1 VRRRWWDRELRWRR
15 ESIEFN
21 TILSEERFLRPD
33 GSEVSA
39 VNSPVDG
46 SIIPEEELS
55 PLEDDPVLA
64 GGAELSEF
72 ESLVLVVVVA
82 ESVAFVSVEEGS
94 VELVSVEVSSEPV
107 SVELSAG
114 PVAVAESV
122 ELVVVELSEEL
133 VVLEDVELGLVQLLI
148 DVALERSVSFR
159 LEIRP

>member
-1 VRRRWWDRELRWRR
+1 
-15 ESIEFN
+15 
-21 TILSEERFLRPD
+21 
-33 GSEVSA
+33 VSA

-46 SIIPEEELS
+46 SVIPEEELS
-55 PLEDDPVLA
+55 PLEDDPVLT

-82 ESVAFVSVEEGS
+82 ES

-133 VVLEDVELGLVQLLI
+133 VVSEDVELGLVQLLI